1 MELILP
7 IEKYLD
13 SYKEAG
19 SEYLE
24 HKVGEYKFLN
34 TDKFDV
40 FEVIENY
47 REGIRLPEGYVP
59 ATYLWL
65 VDQGEFIGEAS
76 IRHELT
82 ESLIHFGGHIGY
94 GIRVKR
100 WKQGYGTIL
109 LKQALEYACKTIK
122 LDKVLITCNDNNI
135 GSYKVIEKNGGIL
148 QDKVINIINGNERLT
163 RRYWINCIEQFI

>member
-13 SYKEAG
+13 SYKEAR

-24 HKVGEYKFLN
+24 HKVREYEFLN

-40 FEVIENY
+40 FEVIRNY
-47 REGIRLPEGYVP
+47 REGIGLPERYVS

-65 VDQGEFIGEAS
+65 VDQGAFIGEAS

-82 ESLIHFGGHIGY
+82 ESLLRFGGHIGY

-109 LKQALEYACKTIK
+109 LQKALEYACKTIK
-122 LDKVLITCNDNNI
+122 LDKVLITCNGNNI
-135 GSYKVIEKNGGIL
+135 GSYKIIEKNGGIL

-163 RRYWINCIEQFI
+163 RRYWIDCK

>member
-13 SYKEAG
+13 SYKEAR

-24 HKVGEYKFLN
+24 HKVREYEFLN

-40 FEVIENY
+40 FEVIRNY
-47 REGIRLPEGYVP
+47 REGIGLAEGYVP
-59 ATYLWL
+59 ATYLWF
-65 VDQGEFIGEAS
+65 VDQGEFIGEVS

-82 ESLIHFGGHIGY
+82 ESLLYFGGHIGY

-100 WKQGYGTIL
+100 WKQGYATIL
-109 LKQALEYACKTIK
+109 LQQALEYACKTIK
-122 LDKVLITCNDNNI
+122 LDKVLITCNDNNV

-148 QDKVINIINGNERLT
+148 QDKIINIINGNERLT
-163 RRYWINCIEQFI
+163 RRYWIDCKQQFI